1 MDKGSLG
8 STPTLSTKRITT
20 CQSQKCV
27 PNKNQRAGKQYRFC
41 QSEDE
46 PEETAGARLKKK
58 EKKKGGRGRR
68 NLSEE
73 QERYWGGDRRP

>member
-58 EKKKGGRGRR
+58 REEKRG
-68 NLSEE
+68 
-73 QERYWGGDRRP
+73 EREKEFI